1 MLLFCNSFKA
11 NHDSVEK
18 RMGRLSGNSRKSL
31 FVSTY
36 CSTLCQKAK
45 GKALPTVTASTS
57 VQNVSFLS
65 SGKVNVLFIEF
76 CSH

>member
-18 RMGRLSGNSRKSL
+18 RMGRLSGNCGKSL
-31 FVSTY
+31 

-45 GKALPTVTASTS
+45 GKALPIVTASTS
-57 VQNVSFLS
+57 VQKVYFLS
-65 SGKVNVLFIEF
+65 LRKVNVLFIAF
-76 CSH
+76 CSQ

>member
-31 FVSTY
+31 LCLPTAA
-36 CSTLCQKAK
+36 LCQKPK

-57 VQNVSFLS
+57 VQKVSFLS

-76 CSH
+76 CSQ

>member
-31 FVSTY
+31 
-36 CSTLCQKAK
+36 LC
-45 GKALPTVTASTS
+45 LPTAALS
-57 VQNVSFLS
+57 VKRQKERLYLLS
-65 SGKVNVLFIEF
+65 LPVPLYKTYPFFHQEK
-76 CSH
+76 